1 LSTRCLVVGAGVVG
15 AATAFRLAEAGADVE
30 LIDAAGPGAGTSGT
44 TFAWVGASPLG
55 LWDYF
60 EINVAGM
67 AAHRR
72 LRAELGQADWYHSP
86 GSLTWHSD
94 RDAANGLVA
103 RVAEL
108 REVGYPAALISAA
121 RARELEP
128 DLRLAPSV
136 EQVASFPDEGYA
148 SPRPMIAELVALARQ
163 RGVRTRWNAPVV
175 ALEDGPAAVLASGER
190 IEADAVVLCCGRW
203 SGEVAGLAGLDIPM
217 IAGEAGSLAL
227 GLIVL
232 TAPAGSRLRR
242 LLLADDL
249 MIRPDGAGRLLLH
262 SDAHDRRVDPNGP
275 REQIDAIATD
285 VIEAVFEH
293 LEVSQIPPLADAV
306 VGVRALTADL
316 LPAVGWRS
324 GTAGVYVAVTHSG
337 VTLAPVLGELIA
349 AEIVGGTDER
359 LLRPFRP
366 TRFATPPVASAAGGV
381 MPT

>member
-15 AATAFRLAEAGADVE
+15 AATAFRLAEAGVDVE
-30 LIDAAGPGAGTSGT
+30 LIDATGPAAGTSGT

-60 EINVAGM
+60 DLNVAGM
-67 AAHRR
+67 AAYRR
-72 LRAELGQADWYHSP
+72 LRAELGHTAWYHSP
-86 GSLTWHSD
+86 GSFAWYGDTD
-94 RDAANGLVA
+94 RASGLVA

-108 REVGYPAALISAA
+108 RDVGYPAGLVSAS

-128 DLRLAPSV
+128 DVRLAPSV
-136 EQVASFPDEGYA
+136 EQVAFFPDEGYA
-148 SPRPMIAELVALARQ
+148 SPRPMIAELIGLARE

-175 ALEDGPAAVLASGER
+175 ALEDGPVAVLASGER

-232 TAPAGSRLRR
+232 TSPAVSRLRR

-262 SDAHDRRVDPNGP
+262 SDAHDRRIDPNGS
-275 REQIDAIATD
+275 REHIDGIATE
-285 VIEAVFEH
+285 VIQAVFEH
-293 LEVSQIPPLADAV
+293 LDVPQIPPLAEAV

-316 LPAVGWRS
+316 LPAVGWAS
-324 GTAGVYVAVTHSG
+324 GDGGVYVAVTHSG

-349 AEIVGGTDER
+349 AEVAAGTDEP